1 MKITLVPFLP
11 KYMIDPKGSR
21 IHLTHLDFV
30 TTRENLFQIQLN
42 KYVFTI
48 CFTYK
53 KMCYV
58 AHDF

>member
-1 MKITLVPFLP
+1 
-11 KYMIDPKGSR
+11 MIDKKSSR
-21 IHLTHLDFV
+21 FLLTYLDFV